1 MPEASVIRRN
11 QTLSGFTG
19 RKEMR
24 RRLDKFFVKS
34 SGLTRKPQGKL
45 SRSSQLE
52 EDGIPGVAV
61 KCVDIGKNTN
71 GEGSL
76 LGLD

>member
-1 MPEASVIRRN
+1 MPEASVIRRY

-19 RKEMR
+19 RKEKR
-24 RRLDKFFVKS
+24 RCLGKFLVKS
-34 SGLTRKPQGKL
+34 VGLTDKLRGKL
-45 SRSSQLE
+45 SGLSQLGGN
-52 EDGIPGVAV
+52 GISSVAV

-71 GEGSL
+71 GEGSS

>member
-1 MPEASVIRRN
+1 MPEASVIRRY

-24 RRLDKFFVKS
+24 RCLIKFFVKS
-34 SGLTRKPQGKL
+34 TGLTGKPQGKL
-45 SRSSQLE
+45 FRLSQLGG
-52 EDGIPGVAV
+52 DGISSVAV

>member
-1 MPEASVIRRN
+1 MPEASVIRRH

-19 RKEMR
+19 RKEKR
-24 RRLDKFFVKS
+24 RCLGKSCVKS
-34 SGLTRKPQGKL
+34 IGLTDKPRKKL
-45 SRSSQLE
+45 SRLSQLGG
-52 EDGIPGVAV
+52 DGISSVAV

-71 GEGSL
+71 GEGNL